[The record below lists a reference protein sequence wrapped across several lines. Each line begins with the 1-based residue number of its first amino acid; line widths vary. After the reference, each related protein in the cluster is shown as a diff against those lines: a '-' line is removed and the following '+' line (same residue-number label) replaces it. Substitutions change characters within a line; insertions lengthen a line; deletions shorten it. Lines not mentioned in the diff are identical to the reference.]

1 MSKLRL
7 LYIPDVQVKEGVET
21 DHILA
26 AGRYIVA
33 HRPDVIVVGGDWWD
47 MPSCSMFNTKKSWEG
62 LRIKSD
68 LDVGHK
74 AMELFLSP
82 LHELQAHQRKHKKK
96 LYSPRLVFTV
106 GNHDP
111 QVRIPR
117 LYEKYPELEGMFTIP
132 DMTNYGFEE
141 IPFMDIVTIEGI
153 NFSHFFVNPHS
164 AKKGPLG
171 GAIDTMLKN
180 AGFSF
185 VQGHQQGLKMG
196 KHYLAN
202 GTCKLGI
209 VAGSFYQH
217 DEEFMGIQG
226 NKHWRGVIMLNEVE
240 NGAADIC
247 EISLDYLRRKY
258 L

>member
-26 AGRYIVA
+26 AGRYIVS

-62 LRIKSD
+62 LRIRSD

-74 AMELFLSP
+74 AMELFLHP

-96 LYSPRLVFTV
+96 VYSPRMVFTV

-117 LYEKYPELEGMFTIP
+117 LYEKYPELEGMFEIP
-132 DMTNYGFEE
+132 NMADYGFEE
-141 IPFMDIVTIEGI
+141 IDFQKIITINGI
-153 NFSHFFVNPHS
+153 NFSHYFINPHS

-217 DEEFMGIQG
+217 FEDFMGEQG
-226 NKHWRGVIMLNEVE
+226 NEHWRGIIMLNEVE
-240 NGAADIC
+240 DGAADIC
-247 EISLDYLRRKY
+247 EISLNYLLRKY